1 MINRILAATLI
12 VAGATQFS
20 SAQDLTFGSKAPKL
34 EVKKFVKGEPVK
46 EFEKGKI
53 YVVELW
59 ATWCGSC
66 LEQIPHLS
74 MLQRQYKDV
83 NIIGVA
89 ILEPDEDKVGEFVEK
104 LDDKMNY
111 RVATDMVPDDG
122 EGMDGA
128 TFKNWFE
135 PAGFKLPTCFIINGD
150 GVIAW
155 VGYPHDM
162 DEPLA
167 QIVKGTWD
175 LDAEAKKA
183 KTLAEEERK
192 FAKFMTAIRR
202 LFGNL
207 EDDGDPTRLLSEIDK
222 ASAELPGR
230 ALQFTLI
237 RFQVLSSAKGT
248 ADQALKIGEQ
258 LLEKPEIGEDIQAL
272 NNIAWM
278 LVTPERD
285 KKPDAK
291 LLKFALKVAIK
302 ADNLAKN
309 EDPVIAD
316 TLAKAYYDNGLLDK
330 AVTTQERVVE
340 LVPGTEL
347 EDDPTIKKRLRQYRR
362 ALEASKQDASPK
374 K

>member
-1 MINRILAATLI
+1 
-12 VAGATQFS
+12 
-20 SAQDLTFGSKAPKL
+20 
-34 EVKKFVKGEPVK
+34 
-46 EFEKGKI
+46 
-53 YVVELW
+53 
-59 ATWCGSC
+59 
-66 LEQIPHLS
+66 
-74 MLQRQYKDV
+74 
-83 NIIGVA
+83 
-89 ILEPDEDKVGEFVEK
+89 
-104 LDDKMNY
+104 
-111 RVATDMVPDDG
+111 
-122 EGMDGA
+122 
-128 TFKNWFE
+128 
-135 PAGFKLPTCFIINGD
+135 
-150 GVIAW
+150 
-155 VGYPHDM
+155 M

-183 KTLAEEERK
+183 KALAEEERK

-202 LFGNL
+202 LFVNL
-207 EDDGDPTRLLSEIDK
+207 QDDGDPTRLLSEIDK

-258 LLEKPEIGEDIQAL
+258 LLEMPEIGEDIQAL

-330 AVTTQERVVE
+330 AVATQERVVE